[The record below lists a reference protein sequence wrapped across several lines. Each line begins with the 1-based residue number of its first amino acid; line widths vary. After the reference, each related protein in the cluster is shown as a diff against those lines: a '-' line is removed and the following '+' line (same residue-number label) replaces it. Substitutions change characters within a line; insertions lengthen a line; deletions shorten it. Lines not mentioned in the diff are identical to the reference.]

1 MGSAGAFRLGKA
13 VIIRSIEHLL
23 NILYATS
30 GLLSIVTILYPRA
43 RFMLVLCSFGF
54 ASPIV
59 AWDPNRLGSTQPSS
73 SLGQSAITTTA
84 YCSGELG
91 RGRGM
96 IERNKLMIQGEWVE
110 RRRDV
115 FDCRASMKAAA
126 ILHLKVQACLDQL
139 TILFQASGIA
149 GLVLL

>member
-1 MGSAGAFRLGKA
+1 MGSAGAFRRINCLKRAELFAVYQLRSNYRLIFTSLSANEVGKA

-59 AWDPNRLGSTQPSS
+59 AWGFEFYSAQYLSSISTRS
-73 SLGQSAITTTA
+73 
-84 YCSGELG
+84 
-91 RGRGM
+91 
-96 IERNKLMIQGEWVE
+96 
-110 RRRDV
+110 
-115 FDCRASMKAAA
+115 
-126 ILHLKVQACLDQL
+126 
-139 TILFQASGIA
+139 IA
-149 GLVLL
+149 KTK